1 MSQKHTKKQS
11 KKNLKPI
18 LKDKEY
24 DIFLNPKTYPYD
36 EDIKDKEY
44 ENFIPLPDLRSVNF
58 NEKIANKKE
67 FNLFTI
73 PPMLENVRKLY
84 PEKPLKDLIEIES
97 KRLCNEFRLSETQR
111 FLKNFLNPE
120 TPYKS
125 ILLFHGTGVG
135 KTCSSLSIAEGFL
148 DENPDTTVYILLNPG
163 VQASFRKNIFDSAKL
178 KNNMIESQ
186 CTRDKYLQ
194 RITYSKNDSYE
205 KVTKKIE
212 KQINNNYHFLGYR
225 QFGNKIRSLKNEVE
239 KKRADLSIEKKK
251 ELVNEKIR
259 REFSNSVFIID
270 EAHNIKEGGNSEEKE
285 LTTYLERVITQS
297 DNMKLILLSATPM
310 FNSNTEILYL
320 LNLLLL
326 NEKRPI
332 INQKDI
338 FVKEND
344 DYVFTENGIEYLQY
358 KAQGLVSYLR
368 GEHPLRFPMK
378 LEPLGGII
386 KKFPTH
392 TFDNIPFD
400 DPKEKIENFPIIGCV
415 MKEKKTQ
422 YKVYTELT
430 SIDGFGTFDGDG
442 IAASNIVFPLTESE
456 KERNIINTNPKS
468 KIGNLGFDT
477 CFKKKIVKSQL
488 KLEPQEG
495 ISMDFLDISNIGNY
509 STKIKTIL
517 DTIQNSEGI
526 VFIYSQFIW
535 AGIVPLACALEMNG
549 YTRTNGNLLDLKTI
563 KKNQQHKG
571 NYMIISGDNTLTPKN
586 LYENYIKN
594 IETENS
600 DGTKVKVILGSGA
613 AAEGLDFKMIRE
625 VHILEPW
632 HHLSRLDQVVGR
644 AIRNCSHLNLPIEKR
659 NVIVYYYAS
668 TLEKSDIE
676 TVDLKRYREAI
687 KKDKKIAEVIYSLK
701 ITAVDCNFNLHGNI
715 YNDSNLKEEIEITDA
730 QKEKRSVKLGDFG
743 KDKSRECQYEKC
755 NFTCKFEKIKDDD
768 NSTYSVLKHQKDK
781 IYDIKKIIEK
791 LFNYHTSIEIK
802 HLVKQDPSIRD
813 LNLKDNS
820 LIYLAIRELLNDKN
834 IYTSNKLFKQIGQK
848 KNFLESNIVYKN
860 GLLILEPISF
870 KNGHKTLYELQ
881 KQSYY
886 ETKKLKLLNIE
897 KSLEKKTKKKK
908 IDKENELEELILEEE
923 DQIYQYYL
931 TITKEQIILFCEF
944 LFKKSENFLDEN
956 KKYKNLK
963 NVLKNMN
970 IMYETSDLSG
980 YVYLED
986 NNTLRFVKLNKSD
999 KPENNTFTLTEKNS
1013 EEENEYKRNWYETH
1027 NDYENP
1033 NYGKIVGYIMLKKNT
1048 PVFKIRDRRIGD
1060 TKGRKSAIRIGQI
1073 CDSYGIK
1080 PAVIEEYV
1088 KIFQSD
1094 YSGKK
1099 IPAPKTRPYK
1109 PKHEICKDLI
1119 TKFID
1124 AEKTKKDNNRW
1135 FLSLIDS
1142 YMYGIYNK

>member
-1 MSQKHTKKQS
+1 MSQKRTKKKTYKII
-11 KKNLKPI
+11 KK
-18 LKDKEY
+18 DTEQ
-24 DIFLNPKTYPYD
+24 DIFLKNKINPYD
-36 EDIKDKEY
+36 EYIKTINSKDGIG
-44 ENFIPLPDLRSVNF
+44 FIPLPDIGSYQF
-58 NEKIANKKE
+58 NEEITNKKE
-67 FNLFTI
+67 FNLFKI
-73 PPMLENVRKLY
+73 PPMLKNVKDLY
-84 PEKPLKDLIEIES
+84 PEKPLKELIDIES

-111 FLKNFLNPE
+111 FLKNFLHPE

-148 DENPDTTVYILLNPG
+148 DENPDTNVYILLNPSI
-163 VQASFRKNIFDSAKL
+163 QASFRKNIFDSAKL

-205 KVTKKIE
+205 KIIKKIE
-212 KQINNNYHFLGYR
+212 KQINTNYHFLGYR

-239 KKRADLSIEKKK
+239 KKRADLSKVDKNNLI
-251 ELVNEKIR
+251 NEKIR

-270 EAHNIKEGGNSEEKE
+270 EAHNIKEGGSSEEKE
-285 LTTYLERVITQS
+285 LTTYLERVIEQS

-310 FNSNTEILYL
+310 FNSHTEILYL

-326 NEKRPI
+326 NEKRPLI
-332 INQKDI
+332 DEKDV
-338 FVKEND
+338 FKENRQQ
-344 DYVFTENGIEYLQY
+344 YLQY

-378 LEPLGGII
+378 LEPAEKMLL
-386 KKFPTH
+386 KKFPEN
-392 TFDNIPFD
+392 TFDDTPINS
-400 DPKEKIENFPIIGCV
+400 EEQIENFPIVGCV
-415 MKEKKTQ
+415 MKETQ
-422 YKVYTELT
+422 NNVYTELT

-442 IAASNIVFPLTESE
+442 IAASNIVFPLTASE
-456 KERNIINTNPKS
+456 EERNIIINNPKS

-495 ISMDFLDISNIGNY
+495 INMDFLDISNIGNY
-509 STKIKTIL
+509 STKIETIL
-517 DTIQNSEGI
+517 NTIEKSKGI

-549 YTRTNGNLLDLKTI
+549 YTRTNGNLLDPKVI
-563 KKNQQHKG
+563 RKKKEDS
-571 NYMIISGDNTLTPKN
+571 NYMIISGDITLTPKN

-594 IETENS
+594 IESENS
-600 DGTKVKVILGSGA
+600 EGKKVKVILGSGA

-644 AIRNCSHLNLPIEKR
+644 AIRNCSHLNLEIKER

-668 TLEKSDIE
+668 TLEKSNIE

-687 KKDKKIAEVIYSLK
+687 KKDKKISEVIYSLK
-701 ITAVDCNFNLHGNI
+701 KTAVDCNFNLHGNI
-715 YNDSNLKEEIEITDA
+715 YNDNDLNEEIEITDA
-730 QKEKRSVKLGDFG
+730 QDKKRSVKLGDFG
-743 KDKSRECQYEKC
+743 KDGTRECQYKECEFDC
-755 NFTCKFEKIKDDD
+755 NFKKIKDDK
-768 NSTYSVLKHQKDK
+768 STYSVLKHQQDK

-791 LFNYHTSIEIK
+791 LFDYHTSIEIEY
-802 HLVKQDPSIRD
+802 LVKHEPFIRD
-813 LNLKDNS
+813 LNLNDKDKS
-820 LIYLAIRELLNDKN
+820 LIYLAIRELLNDKKT
-834 IYTSNKLFKQIGQK
+834 YTSNKLFKQIGQK

-886 ETKKLKLLNIE
+886 ETKKLKLFNIE

-908 IDKENELEELILEEE
+908 TSKENELEELILEEE

-944 LFKKSENFLDEN
+944 LFKKSDDFLDEN
-956 KKYKNLK
+956 NKYNNLK
-963 NVLKNMN
+963 KVLKRMN
-970 IMYETSDLSG
+970 IMYEKPELSG

-1013 EEENEYKRNWYETH
+1013 EEENEYKRTWYETH
-1027 NDYENP
+1027 IDYENP
-1033 NYGKIVGYIMLKKNT
+1033 AYGKIVGYIMLKKNT
-1048 PVFKIRDRRIGD
+1048 PVFKISDRRIGD
-1060 TKGRKSAIRIGQI
+1060 TKGRKSAIRRGQI

-1088 KIFQSD
+1088 KIFDSS

-1099 IPAPKTRPYK
+1099 IPAPKARPYK
-1109 PKHEICKDLI
+1109 SKHEICKDLI
-1119 TKFID
+1119 TKFIH
-1124 AEKTKKDNNRW
+1124 AEENKRDTKRW

-1142 YMYGIYNK
+1142 YMYSIYNK